1 MAKIILCRG
10 IQGSG
15 KTTWAKQWVLEDPE
29 HRVRFNNDDVR
40 NMLGKYWVPNREVLV
55 YAMKKQFIITS
66 MKEGYDIVIDNMNLS
81 PKEVEYYESYIKIHN
96 QVVDNSTESS
106 RELGFNAVERCKYC
120 GKPATHEGLC
130 EKCYNMRN
138 Y

>member
-1 MAKIILCRG
+1 MEILEATNRKDDYGYSVYQDADLEHVVGATYNGYEGILHQQLREAFDII
-10 IQGSG
+10 Q
-15 KTTWAKQWVLEDPE
+15 D
-29 HRVRFNNDDVR
+29 
-40 NMLGKYWVPNREVLV
+40 
-55 YAMKKQFIITS
+55 
-66 MKEGYDIVIDNMNLS
+66 
-81 PKEVEYYESYIKIHN
+81 
-96 QVVDNSTESS
+96 VVDNSTESS